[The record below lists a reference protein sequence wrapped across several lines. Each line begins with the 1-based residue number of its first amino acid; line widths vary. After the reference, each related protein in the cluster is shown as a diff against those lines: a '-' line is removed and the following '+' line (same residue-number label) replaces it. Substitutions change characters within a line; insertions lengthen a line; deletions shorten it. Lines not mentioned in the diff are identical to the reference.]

1 MTIRTRGPAPRRAP
15 IALVLISALT
25 TLLTAGCTAGGA
37 SGNNA
42 EPSDPAPHGHVEGA
56 EESAE
61 QQSRLVVS
69 ESTTGRTRVLDLITG
84 KRHTVPPVEDA
95 TALTTD
101 GRFGYFH
108 TPGGISVLDTGA
120 WTVDHGDH
128 VHYYRAD
135 IRTAGRIP
143 TPGTARTGSDDAVT
157 AVTTPGRGTTLHRRS
172 DLEKGETGATRRLS
186 GRYSVVI
193 PFREHLLAVPGPGA
207 KGISVLDR
215 RGREKAALTTPC
227 RDPRGDAV
235 TRRGVVLGCAD
246 GALLI
251 RPDGEKLSAVRIP
264 YPQDVPANEQAR
276 DFRSRPGS
284 DTLTALAGDTAVWV
298 LDTTG
303 RTWKRVETG
312 PVLAAGTAGDGAP
325 LLALGTDG
333 TLRGFDTGTGR
344 RTAEA
349 DLGAAPS
356 RTGLRAGAAG
366 APAIAVD
373 HSRAYISDP
382 AGRRITEIDYN
393 DSLRIARSFTLDIR
407 PDLMVE
413 TGR

>member
-1 MTIRTRGPAPRRAP
+1 M
-15 IALVLISALT
+15 ALVLTAALAT
-25 TLLTAGCTAGGA
+25 GCTAGGG
-37 SGNNA
+37 SGN
-42 EPSDPAPHGHVEGA
+42 EPGPPDPAPHGYVEGA

-84 KRHTVPPVEDA
+84 KRHTVPAVEGV

-108 TPGGISVLDTGA
+108 TSGGVLVLDSGA

-135 IRTAGRIP
+135 IRTVGRIA
-143 TPGTARTGSDDAVT
+143 TRGVARIGSDEALT
-157 AVTTPGRGTTLHRRS
+157 AVTTPEQGTTLHPRG
-172 DLEKGETGATRRLS
+172 DLEKRKTDAALS
-186 GRYSVVI
+186 LPGRHTAVI
-193 PFREHLLAVPGPGA
+193 PFRAHLLAVPGPGGT
-207 KGISVLDR
+207 GISVLDR
-215 RGREKAALTTPC
+215 QGRQKEVLATSC

-246 GALLI
+246 GAVLI
-251 RPDGEKLSAVRIP
+251 RLQGGKFSAVGIP
-264 YPQDVPANEQAR
+264 YPEDVPVDERAR

-284 DTLTALAGDTAVWV
+284 DTLTALAGDTSVWV
-298 LDTTG
+298 LDVAE

-312 PVLAAGTAGDGAP
+312 PVLAANTAGEGAP

-333 TLRGFDTGTGR
+333 TLRGFDIETGEH
-344 RTAEA
+344 TARA
-349 DLGAAPS
+349 ALGAAPS
-356 RTGLRAGAAG
+356 RDGARAGQAG
-366 APAIAVD
+366 VPDIAVD

-382 AGRRITEIDYN
+382 EGRRITEIDYN
-393 DSLRIARSFTLDIR
+393 DSLRIARSFDLDIR